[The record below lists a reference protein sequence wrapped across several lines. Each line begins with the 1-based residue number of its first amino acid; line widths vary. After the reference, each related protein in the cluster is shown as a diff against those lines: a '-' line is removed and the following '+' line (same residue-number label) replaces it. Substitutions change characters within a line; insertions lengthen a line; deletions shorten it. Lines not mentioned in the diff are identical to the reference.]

1 MSSVEVVSG
10 VGARYAVVFGLDA
23 TTGLPLPA
31 TTSAVPAQ
39 GTLVQGIKT
48 MAVTDPEPQRITHY
62 GDDLAFAQDSLP
74 ATTVGN
80 FNITTAKSN
89 LILDSMTEGN
99 KLLTIDNMQ
108 VRGVNTD
115 KKGNEP
121 ILGFAAYRQAL
132 DTKKGSATFGKL
144 RQWNLRIYPASR
156 ITPHSQ
162 SFEQAATDKSYSA
175 TPTPV
180 TVTPW
185 GQAYNETT
193 WGNSQAEALDLILD
207 YQPRLNF
214 YRGNGTLTAFQL
226 SHPPVDSAHLH
237 VWSNGTL
244 VTPSAVDTSTSN
256 PAFTLSSAAGTNN
269 NLIFALIETNA
280 PSVT

>member
-1 MSSVEVVSG
+1 MTSSEVVSG
-10 VGARYAVVFGLDA
+10 VGARYACVFPLDT

-31 TTSAVPAQ
+31 VTTAVPAQ

-74 ATTVGN
+74 ATTVGS

-99 KLLTIDNMQ
+99 KVVTIDNMQ

-132 DTKKGSATFGKL
+132 DTKKGSANFGKL
-144 RQWNLRIYPASR
+144 RQWNLRIYPGTR
-156 ITPHSQ
+156 ITPQSQ
-162 SFEQAATDKSYSA
+162 SFEQGQTDKSYAA

-180 TVTPW
+180 TTTPW
-185 GQAYNETT
+185 GQSYNEAT

-207 YQPRLNF
+207 YQPRMNF

-226 SHPPVDSAHLH
+226 SHPPVDSSHLH
-237 VWSNGTL
+237 VWSDGTL

-256 PAFTLSSAAGTNN
+256 PAFTLSSAANTNN

-280 PSVT
+280 PGVS